1 MWGSQT
7 SQARTPD
14 RRYRK
19 IRACLSGE
27 VGTSAEQ
34 APDVRYL
41 EKVGCRPDRMVA
53 VRHPDKGRTLVGQN
67 SGYEI
72 SGWNE
77 GFPSGWNERCH
88 VSQGAVCVSKEE
100 GATRYLFRE
109 DPTVGGCASSSG
121 RFWAVA

>member
-1 MWGSQT
+1 MVQTPGAKCGDRGQVKRTLRIGVTEGSGH
-7 SQARTPD
+7 AYPEKLE
-14 RRYRK
+14 RRSD
-19 IRACLSGE
+19 IMA
-27 VGTSAEQ
+27 
-34 APDVRYL
+34 
-41 EKVGCRPDRMVA
+41 A
-53 VRHPDKGRTLVGQN
+53 VRHSDKGRTLAGQN

-88 VSQGAVCVSKEE
+88 VSQGAICVSKEE
-100 GATRYLFRE
+100 GVTRHLFRE